1 MITVEKCSSKICRYG
16 SKPGCWSAYPL
27 HFSPVWEI
35 RIVISCGNIW
45 QNYTC
50 AKVFYRRD
58 QRPILK
64 LFVNPGPCKRRLL
77 QVQVFWSFVG
87 QRSFLGHALPIPLL
101 RFPKENVSKTAPLS
115 VSGENIFQHVSR
127 RVLARTKN
135 APILDS
141 DLNWNL
147 CISICTGGHTSQEY
161 STRYNGY
168 SEPKCHSKNSFYPSR
183 PKAHGDCSC
192 EVQKGRFLCGGLCVC
207 EGSKNFCTRFP
218 RMVGNK

>member
-1 MITVEKCSSKICRYG
+1 MGPSRGAGPHTPFTS
-16 SKPGCWSAYPL
+16 P
-27 HFSPVWEI
+27 PVWEI

-64 LFVNPGPCKRRLL
+64 LFVNPGPCKRRLVR
-77 QVQVFWSFVG
+77 VQVFWSFVG

-168 SEPKCHSKNSFYPSR
+168 SEPKCHSKKFFLSIEAKSARGLFLWGPERGIFVWGSVCMR
-183 PKAHGDCSC
+183 G
-192 EVQKGRFLCGGLCVC
+192 VQKILYKF
-207 EGSKNFCTRFP
+207 SKNARE
-218 RMVGNK
+218 